1 MDFHRCIFQ
10 KEHFPSEKSY
20 FFARRK
26 ENFLGDNMA
35 SFDVNLEREAI
46 SGPSIDYSSFS
57 KALFG
62 SNVEGQQF
70 LSTMKAL
77 PLSKCPV
84 NSKKGNFDQLPASY
98 KSWDKLDEKQ
108 LGNVQ
113 KFWSRLTP
121 EIQDEVR
128 QASVAAESMRKK

>member
-1 MDFHRCIFQ
+1 
-10 KEHFPSEKSY
+10 
-20 FFARRK
+20 
-26 ENFLGDNMA
+26 
-35 SFDVNLEREAI
+35 LEREAI

-108 LGNVQ
+108 LGTQ
-113 KFWSRLTP
+113 RAKTHFFSGCF
-121 EIQDEVR
+121 
-128 QASVAAESMRKK
+128 SAAGKI